1 MTSSTRTKR
10 MFAVAI
16 LVGACALSLP
26 APAAAQVF
34 INPSIGFNFGGDS
47 GCPEITG
54 CESKNFNWGIS
65 FGVIGSVVGAEIEF
79 ADTDNFYG
87 ETDLAK
93 TRVTTIMGHFLFAPK
108 FGPVQLYGLG
118 GLGLLKSKIEAVGV
132 VGEDDN
138 QDDFGYDLGAG
149 LMIFFG
155 EHVGARV
162 DYRYFQSFDA
172 LKLVGLENLRENDN
186 KLNFNRF
193 STGVVFK
200 F

>member
-1 MTSSTRTKR
+1 MTTSVNLKRILAVTILSS
-10 MFAVAI
+10 AVA
-16 LVGACALSLP
+16 LGLP
-26 APAAAQVF
+26 APAAAQFYV
-34 INPSIGFNFGGDS
+34 NPSIGWNFAGDA
-47 GCPEITG
+47 GCPDITG

-65 FGVIGSVVGAEIEF
+65 FGAIGSVVGIEVEF

-87 ETDLAK
+87 ETAVTK
-93 TRVTTIMGHFLFAPK
+93 TRVTTIMGHFLLAPK
-108 FGPVQLYGLG
+108 IGPVQLYGLG
-118 GLGLLKSKIEAVGV
+118 GLGVLKSKVEVTDGGGV
-132 VGEDDN
+132 EDD

-155 EHVGARV
+155 EHIGARV

-172 LKLVGLENLRENDN
+172 LELIGLGNLQTDN

>member
-1 MTSSTRTKR
+1 MTSFASTKR
-10 MFAVAI
+10 TFAVVVF
-16 LVGACALSLP
+16 VGAAALWLP
-26 APAAAQVF
+26 APAAAQIF
-34 INPSIGFNFGGDS
+34 INPSIGFTFGGDA

-54 CESKNFNWGIS
+54 CESKNVNWGIS
-65 FGVIGSVVGAEIEF
+65 FGAIGSVVGVEVEF
-79 ADTDNFYG
+79 ADMSNFYG
-87 ETDLAK
+87 KTDVAE
-93 TRVTTIMGHFLFAPK
+93 TRVTTIMGHFLLAPK

-118 GLGLLKSKIEAVGV
+118 GLGVLKSQVDATEGSVA
-132 VGEDDN
+132 DDG
-138 QDDFGYDLGAG
+138 QDDFGYDFGGG

-155 EHVGARV
+155 EHIGARA

-172 LKLVGLENLRENDN
+172 LKLIGLSELRESDN